1 MVLKKLRN
9 VRKNLMSGEKTVGS
23 GKEEYIEVDVGGFP
37 GEFAPLS
44 APHGKMDIIIE
55 SVKEFGDTERVLK
68 HVREGRIVLMKV
80 KALKEKDL
88 GELKRVVE
96 RFKRTILA
104 QNGDIVGIEQDWLL
118 LVPSHVTVHR

>member
-9 VRKNLMSGEKTVGS
+9 VRKNLMSSEKTAGS
-23 GKEEYIEVDVGGFP
+23 EKEEYIEVDVGGFP
-37 GEFAPLS
+37 GEVAPS
-44 APHGKMDIIIE
+44 SVHGKMDIIIE